1 VLFIVVAASLR
12 SQTRAAP
19 ATLDFVAETP
29 DHRPVLNLRA
39 DEIVLKEDG
48 VVKPL
53 KSFQPLFSGELQIR
67 RSRDA
72 GNRFSGSVVALLD
85 ASFFLAPTVGP
96 SIGAQPISTAQA
108 PVNTTAEAV
117 KSTVTKFLK
126 KLTIESPVAV
136 YSSNLNLKI
145 IRDFSGP
152 RGEVIQ
158 EPPEKVK
165 AALDLFQKKMITDR
179 SAIHLIGITG
189 VEEFELAQIESVAD
203 HVADLPGRKAVIWY
217 CDELNPL
224 GRFPDR
230 SGRLYDARL
239 SMLSSLQRSGVSIYP
254 ISCFTQ
260 KLFRLADLPGGRYY
274 RDYDQ
279 LSAAVHD
286 ALRDGRSS
294 YGLSWDATN
303 AANANPAHRIE
314 IVCKRKDVQLLYPH
328 LYLDYALPQD
338 EASRLKA
345 VERPYNSTLAVF
357 L

>member
-1 VLFIVVAASLR
+1 
-12 SQTRAAP
+12 
-19 ATLDFVAETP
+19 
-29 DHRPVLNLRA
+29 
-39 DEIVLKEDG
+39 
-48 VVKPL
+48 
-53 KSFQPLFSGELQIR
+53 
-67 RSRDA
+67 
-72 GNRFSGSVVALLD
+72 
-85 ASFFLAPTVGP
+85 
-96 SIGAQPISTAQA
+96 
-108 PVNTTAEAV
+108 
-117 KSTVTKFLK
+117 LK

-152 RGEVIQ
+152 RGEVVQ

-260 KLFRLADLPGGRYY
+260 KLFRLADLTGGRYY
-274 RDYDQ
+274 RDYDH
-279 LSAAVHD
+279 LNEAVDD

-294 YGLSWDATN
+294 YEASWEASN
-303 AANANPAHRIE
+303 AANASPAHHIE
-314 IVCKRKDVQLLYPH
+314 IVRKRKGVQLLYPH
-328 LYLDYALPQD
+328 MYLDYALPQD